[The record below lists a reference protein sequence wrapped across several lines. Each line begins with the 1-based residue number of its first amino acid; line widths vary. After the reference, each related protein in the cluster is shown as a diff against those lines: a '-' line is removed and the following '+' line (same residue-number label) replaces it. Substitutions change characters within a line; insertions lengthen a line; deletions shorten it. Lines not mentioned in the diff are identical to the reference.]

1 MMQRFISG
9 VLTGLL
15 TVGCFSL
22 FLLSFPL
29 PAHAQ
34 TMDIICPLMVTTAGD
49 PGIKPIV
56 RPVRPVTPTPP
67 VTPTSPVTPTP
78 PVTPTDIQTCIRPG
92 PPVHINHVMKICSLD
107 PVGEFVIL
115 FGDEATHR
123 ITPILPGKCAS
134 FSNQSGILGIV

>member
-22 FLLSFPL
+22 FLLSFSL

-34 TMDIICPLMVTTAGD
+34 TVDICPLVVTTAGD
-49 PGIKPIV
+49 PGIRPIV
-56 RPVRPVTPTPP
+56 RPVHPVTPTA
-67 VTPTSPVTPTP
+67 TPTEPPTATPT
-78 PVTPTDIQTCIRPG
+78 VAPTAIQTCIRPG
-92 PPVHINHVMKICSLD
+92 PPIHLNHVIKICSLD

-115 FGDEATHR
+115 FGDEVTHK
-123 ITPILPGKCAS
+123 IIPDLPGKCVVLPDDP
-134 FSNQSGILGIV
+134 GILGVV